1 MTLMKRGLLA
11 SLSRLGLSG
20 YQDYYYTTGSNLTWD
35 LLSYLSQLEN
45 LQSLKFASPMIC
57 DILAKCLDP
66 NKVPSRLTKMTLTRT
81 LLSFGLEVLWQVP
94 HLRILKLLEDSFSPL
109 AEVVFPE
116 ESFPELRILYMFKV
130 NAKAYGR

>member
-1 MTLMKRGLLA
+1 
-11 SLSRLGLSG
+11 
-20 YQDYYYTTGSNLTWD
+20 
-35 LLSYLSQLEN
+35 
-45 LQSLKFASPMIC
+45 MIC

-81 LLSFGLEVLWQVP
+81 LLSSGLEVLGKVP

-130 NAKAYGR
+130 NAKAWTLKGGAVSHLQSLVVKKCQFQAVRADILLELYNLKDIEVT